1 MKQVDGKMKTGFRAI
16 FATLLIVAS
25 AAAVQ
30 GCQTLREFAALR
42 LVDFAIDD
50 VTDARLAGV
59 EIQRIRSYEDLS
71 ATDVFRLG
79 RALASQE
86 MPFAFSLNI
95 AARNPEDNQVQA
107 RLLRM
112 AWTLFLE
119 DRETINGVID
129 QEYVL
134 PPGLTTTIPVRI
146 ELDLVE
152 FFDRNLEDL
161 VELALTAS
169 GQGGEPKNVALRAT
183 PTIDTPLGE
192 MEYPHPIT
200 IVSRDIG
207 ERQVTTGTEGNP

>member
-1 MKQVDGKMKTGFRAI
+1 MKTGYRA
-16 FATLLIVAS
+16 LI
-25 AAAVQ
+25 AAILIIVISVVIQ
-30 GCQTLREFAALR
+30 GCQTLREIAALR
-42 LVDFAIDD
+42 LVDFGIDN

-59 EIQRIRSYEDLS
+59 EVQRIRSYEDLS
-71 ATDVFRLG
+71 STDLFRLG
-79 RALASQE
+79 RALASRE

-95 AARNPEDNQVQA
+95 AAQNPEENEVQA

-119 DRETINGVID
+119 DRETISGVLN

-134 PPGLTTTIPVRI
+134 PPGTTTTIPVRI

-161 VELALTAS
+161 VELAISAS
-169 GQGGEPKNVALRAT
+169 GQGGEPTNVALRAT

-192 MEYPHPIT
+192 MEYPRPIT
-200 IVSRDIG
+200 IVSRDVG
-207 ERQVTTGTEGNP
+207 ERQVTSGAEGNP